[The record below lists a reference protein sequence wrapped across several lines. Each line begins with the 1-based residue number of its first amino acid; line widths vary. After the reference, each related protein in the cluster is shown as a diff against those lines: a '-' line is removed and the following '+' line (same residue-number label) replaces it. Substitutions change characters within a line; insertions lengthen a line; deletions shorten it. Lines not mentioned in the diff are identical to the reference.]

1 MSFVVATVSSK
12 MPEMNKTLPPMTMAA
27 RYTRYKA
34 SNHSVSCTRRWRRAA
49 RMSRRAA
56 SPVAGGGA
64 TAGAVSDTG
73 TILPPHTTKT
83 KRRQTES
90 EMNTET
96 MQLLSA
102 LLALFA
108 AGGTLALL
116 VARLSAG
123 RSPSAANFVLAFR
136 PVALPLAF
144 MVAGFAMFASL
155 WFSEAANYN
164 PCKLC
169 WYQRIAMY
177 SLAIVSGVALVKR
190 WRATRRSATGNDVF
204 ASQREITPYAIVL
217 ASLGS
222 VVSTYHYLLEWNPTW
237 ESNVCS
243 LD

>member
-1 MSFVVATVSSK
+1 
-12 MPEMNKTLPPMTMAA
+12 
-27 RYTRYKA
+27 
-34 SNHSVSCTRRWRRAA
+34 
-49 RMSRRAA
+49 
-56 SPVAGGGA
+56 
-64 TAGAVSDTG
+64 
-73 TILPPHTTKT
+73 
-83 KRRQTES
+83 
-90 EMNTET
+90 MNTET

-108 AGGTLALL
+108 AGGTLVLL
-116 VARLSAG
+116 VARLCAG
-123 RSPSAANFVLAFR
+123 RSRSAADFVVAFR

-177 SLAIVSGVALVKR
+177 SLAIILVVALV
-190 WRATRRSATGNDVF
+190 RRVRTKGDAL

-217 ASLGS
+217 AVVGS
-222 VVSTYHYLLEWNPTW
+222 VVSMYHYLLEWNPTW

-243 LD
+243 LDVPCTTIWFREFGFVTLPFMALCGFVSIIILLSTTYRLNHER

>member
-1 MSFVVATVSSK
+1 M
-12 MPEMNKTLPPMTMAA
+12 
-27 RYTRYKA
+27 
-34 SNHSVSCTRRWRRAA
+34 
-49 RMSRRAA
+49 
-56 SPVAGGGA
+56 
-64 TAGAVSDTG
+64 D
-73 TILPPHTTKT
+73 
-83 KRRQTES
+83 
-90 EMNTET
+90 TET

-108 AGGTLALL
+108 AGGSLVLLA
-116 VARLSAG
+116 ARLAAN
-123 RSPSAANFVLAFR
+123 RLPAAANFVLAFR

-144 MVAGFAMFASL
+144 MVAGFAMFGSL

-177 SLAIVSGVALVKR
+177 SLAIILVVALVR
-190 WRATRRSATGNDVF
+190 RAVTKDDAF

-217 ASLGS
+217 AVLGS

-243 LD
+243 LDVPCTTIWFREFGFVTLPFMALCGYVSIIILLATTRRPKAVSFES

>member
-1 MSFVVATVSSK
+1 
-12 MPEMNKTLPPMTMAA
+12 
-27 RYTRYKA
+27 
-34 SNHSVSCTRRWRRAA
+34 
-49 RMSRRAA
+49 
-56 SPVAGGGA
+56 
-64 TAGAVSDTG
+64 
-73 TILPPHTTKT
+73 
-83 KRRQTES
+83 
-90 EMNTET
+90 MNTET

-108 AGGTLALL
+108 AGGTLVLL

-190 WRATRRSATGNDVF
+190 WRATRRSATGDDVF

-243 LD
+243 LDVPCTTIWFREFGFVTLPFMALCGYVSIIILLSTTYRSRHEH

>member
-1 MSFVVATVSSK
+1 
-12 MPEMNKTLPPMTMAA
+12 
-27 RYTRYKA
+27 
-34 SNHSVSCTRRWRRAA
+34 
-49 RMSRRAA
+49 
-56 SPVAGGGA
+56 
-64 TAGAVSDTG
+64 
-73 TILPPHTTKT
+73 
-83 KRRQTES
+83 
-90 EMNTET
+90 

-108 AGGTLALL
+108 AGGSLVLLA
-116 VARLSAG
+116 ARLAAN
-123 RSPSAANFVLAFR
+123 RLPAAANFVLAFR

-144 MVAGFAMFASL
+144 MVAGFAMFGSL

-177 SLAIVSGVALVKR
+177 SLAIILVVALVR
-190 WRATRRSATGNDVF
+190 RAVTKDDVF

-217 ASLGS
+217 AVPGS

-243 LD
+243 LDVPCTTIWFREFGFVTLPFMALCGYVSIIILLTTTHRPKAVSFES

>member
-1 MSFVVATVSSK
+1 
-12 MPEMNKTLPPMTMAA
+12 
-27 RYTRYKA
+27 
-34 SNHSVSCTRRWRRAA
+34 
-49 RMSRRAA
+49 
-56 SPVAGGGA
+56 
-64 TAGAVSDTG
+64 
-73 TILPPHTTKT
+73 
-83 KRRQTES
+83 
-90 EMNTET
+90 MNTET

-108 AGGTLALL
+108 AGGTLVLL

-123 RSPSAANFVLAFR
+123 RWPSAANFVLAFR

-190 WRATRRSATGNDVF
+190 WQAARRSATGDDVF

-243 LD
+243 LDVPCTTIWFREFGFVTLPFMALCGFVSMIILLSTTYRLNHER